1 MLLGGV
7 ALGVAR
13 SRADLHKLL
22 RQAGIDDELIALD
35 DDRLIDWKGGGPDV
49 WD

>member
-7 ALGVAR
+7 ALGVAC
-13 SRADLHKLL
+13 SRDDLHKLL
-22 RQAGIDDELIALD
+22 RQAGIDEEFVALD
-35 DDRLIDWKGGGPDV
+35 DDRLIDWEGGGPDV